1 MKIKEIK
8 INNYGILKNK
18 KINFENKLNIIYGK
32 NESGKSTLLNY
43 IKNIF
48 YGISKNKNGKNI
60 SEYEKYLPWTE
71 EEFSGKIKYEL
82 DNGENFEVFRD
93 FKKKNPKI
101 FNSNF
106 EDISGQFNIDK
117 KDGNKFFYDQT
128 KVDEGMFSSTVL
140 SMQQEVKLSKS
151 DQNVLVQKVANLA
164 ASGEDT
170 VSYKRALDRLNRG
183 QLEEVGTER
192 SQEKPINKI
201 RKKLEYTLIDIETIE
216 NKKDSLENLQG
227 QIEEIKQ
234 EIEKKELKNYAILEL
249 HKIKSV
255 NEIEKEKIKVKEE
268 INNEKKEKIN
278 KLNLEKNE
286 LDRKKE
292 INDLNNKKN
301 IKIKQKNNK
310 KINLIFIIFLII
322 IILFNLINFIFIKNK
337 ILNYLLLIL
346 IPILLIIFFITK
358 KINNKKYNLNNK
370 NNINNLDEEI
380 ENKII
385 NLNTQINILNEEI
398 LKQNK
403 IISEENNKLNLNYN
417 LLLENLIKKYNNNEI
432 INLINNLKENSLENI
447 NYYIHKNQEEINNKK
462 IEKNKIDI
470 DIENINNNL
479 ENLINLEEE
488 KIKLQKELK
497 QLENKNN
504 SFNIAKEV
512 LQIAYEKMKNNVTP
526 KFTKNLSQT
535 INKISNGKYNKVT
548 INDEEGLMVELENG
562 EYITADR
569 LSIGTIDQLYLSLRL
584 SMAEE
589 ISEEK
594 MPVILD
600 EAFAYFDDYRLENA
614 LKFLVEELEENQ
626 IILFTCTKREEEIL
640 NRLNIKYNLIEL

>member
-201 RKKLEYTLIDIETIE
+201 RKKLEYTLIDIETIKD
-216 NKKDSLENLQG
+216 KKDSLEILQG
-227 QIEEIKQ
+227 QIEEIEQ

-268 INNEKKEKIN
+268 INNEKREKIN

-301 IKIKQKNNK
+301 KKIKQKNNK

-398 LKQNK
+398 LEQNK

>member
-60 SEYEKYLPWTE
+60 SEYEKYLPWNE

-101 FNSNF
+101 FNSNL
-106 EDISGQFNIDK
+106 EDVSGQFNIDK
-117 KDGNKFFYDQT
+117 KDGSKFFYDQT
-128 KVDEGMFSSTVL
+128 KVDEDMFSSTVL

-170 VSYKRALDRLNRG
+170 ISYKRALDRLNRS

-201 RKKLEYTLIDIETIE
+201 RKRLEDTLIDIETIE

-310 KINLIFIIFLII
+310 KINLIFIMFLII

>member
-1 MKIKEIK
+1 MKIINLK
-8 INNYGILKNK
+8 INEFGKLKNK
-18 KINFENKLNIIYGK
+18 EINLQDNINIIYGK

-48 YGISKNKNGKNI
+48 YGISKNKKGKNI

-151 DQNVLVQKVANLA
+151 DENVLVQKVANLA

-201 RKKLEYTLIDIETIE
+201 RKKLEYTLIDIETIKD
-216 NKKDSLENLQG
+216 KKDSLENLQG
-227 QIEEIKQ
+227 QIEEIEQ

-268 INNEKKEKIN
+268 INNEKREKIN

-322 IILFNLINFIFIKNK
+322 ITLFNLINFIFIKNK

-447 NYYIHKNQEEINNKK
+447 NYYIHRNQEEINNKK

-488 KIKLQKELK
+488 KIKLQEELK

-640 NRLNIKYNLIEL
+640 SRLNIKYNLIEL

>member
-201 RKKLEYTLIDIETIE
+201 RKKLEYTLIDIETIKD
-216 NKKDSLENLQG
+216 KKDSLEILQG
-227 QIEEIKQ
+227 QIEEIEQ

-268 INNEKKEKIN
+268 INNEKREKIN

-322 IILFNLINFIFIKNK
+322 ITLFNLINFIFIKNK

-488 KIKLQKELK
+488 KIKLQEELK

>member
-151 DQNVLVQKVANLA
+151 DQNVLVQNVANLA

-201 RKKLEYTLIDIETIE
+201 RKKLEYTLIDIETIKD
-216 NKKDSLENLQG
+216 KKDSLEILQG
-227 QIEEIKQ
+227 QIEEIEQ

-268 INNEKKEKIN
+268 INNEKREKIN

-301 IKIKQKNNK
+301 KKIKQKNNK
-310 KINLIFIIFLII
+310 KINLILIIFLII

-358 KINNKKYNLNNK
+358 KINNK

-398 LKQNK
+398 LEQNK

-488 KIKLQKELK
+488 KIKLQEELK

>member
-1 MKIKEIK
+1 M
-8 INNYGILKNK
+8 
-18 KINFENKLNIIYGK
+18 
-32 NESGKSTLLNY
+32 LNY

-60 SEYEKYLPWTE
+60 SEYEKYLPWNE

-101 FNSNF
+101 FNSNL
-106 EDISGQFNIDK
+106 EDVSGQFNIDK
-117 KDGNKFFYDQT
+117 KDGSKFFYDQT
-128 KVDEGMFSSTVL
+128 KVDEDMFSSTVL

-170 VSYKRALDRLNRG
+170 VSYKRALDRLNRS

-201 RKKLEYTLIDIETIE
+201 RKRLEDTLIDIETIE

-268 INNEKKEKIN
+268 INNEKRERIN

-322 IILFNLINFIFIKNK
+322 ITLFNLINFIFIKNK

-358 KINNKKYNLNNK
+358 KINNKKYNLINK
-370 NNINNLDEEI
+370 YYFYFLDEEI

-488 KIKLQKELK
+488 KIKLQEELK

-640 NRLNIKYNLIEL
+640 NRLNIKYNLTEL

>member
-60 SEYEKYLPWTE
+60 SEYEKYLPWNE

-101 FNSNF
+101 FNSNL
-106 EDISGQFNIDK
+106 EDVSGQFNIDK
-117 KDGNKFFYDQT
+117 KDGSKFFYDQT
-128 KVDEGMFSSTVL
+128 KVDEDMFSSTVL

-170 VSYKRALDRLNRG
+170 ISYKRALDRLNRS

-201 RKKLEYTLIDIETIE
+201 RKRLEDTLIDIETIE

-310 KINLIFIIFLII
+310 KIN
-322 IILFNLINFIFIKNK
+322 NLIKFIFIKNK
-337 ILNYLLLIL
+337 ILKYLLLIL

-512 LQIAYEKMKNNVTP
+512 LQIAYEKMKNSVTP

>member
-398 LKQNK
+398 LEQNK

-488 KIKLQKELK
+488 KIKLQEELK

>member
-60 SEYEKYLPWTE
+60 SEYEKYLPWNE

-101 FNSNF
+101 FNSNL
-106 EDISGQFNIDK
+106 EDVSGQFNIDK
-117 KDGNKFFYDQT
+117 KDGSKFFYDQT
-128 KVDEGMFSSTVL
+128 KVDEDMFSSTVL

-170 VSYKRALDRLNRG
+170 ISYKRALDRLNRS

-201 RKKLEYTLIDIETIE
+201 RKRLEDTLIDIETIE

-346 IPILLIIFFITK
+346 IPILLITFFITK

>member
-201 RKKLEYTLIDIETIE
+201 RKKLEYTLIDIETIKD
-216 NKKDSLENLQG
+216 KKDSLENLQG
-227 QIEEIKQ
+227 QIEEIEQ

-268 INNEKKEKIN
+268 INNEKRERIN

-322 IILFNLINFIFIKNK
+322 ITLFNLINFIFIKNK

-488 KIKLQKELK
+488 KIKLQEELK

>member
-60 SEYEKYLPWTE
+60 SEYEKYLPWNE

-101 FNSNF
+101 FNSNL
-106 EDISGQFNIDK
+106 EDVSGQFNIDK
-117 KDGNKFFYDQT
+117 KDGSKFFYDQT
-128 KVDEGMFSSTVL
+128 KVDEDMFSSTVL

-170 VSYKRALDRLNRG
+170 VSYKRALDRLNRS

-201 RKKLEYTLIDIETIE
+201 RKRLEDTLIDIETIE

-292 INDLNNKKN
+292 ITDINNKKN
-301 IKIKQKNNK
+301 IKIQQKNNK

-398 LKQNK
+398 LEQNK

-488 KIKLQKELK
+488 KIKLQEELK

>member
-201 RKKLEYTLIDIETIE
+201 RKRLEDTLIDIETIE

-268 INNEKKEKIN
+268 INNEKREKIN

-322 IILFNLINFIFIKNK
+322 ITLFNLINFIFIKNK

-370 NNINNLDEEI
+370 NNINNLDKKI

-398 LKQNK
+398 LEQNK

-488 KIKLQKELK
+488 KIKLQEELK

-584 SMAEE
+584 SMEEE

>member
-1 MKIKEIK
+1 MDLTVDVGDYKLNVRAAVIIIHRNKILVHKNVNSDHYALIGGRVKVGEDSANTVKREIREELGKEIK
-8 INNYGILKNK
+8 LIGYVSTVENFFELEGLKYHEVLFIHQGEFRNEEDK
-18 KINFENKLNIIYGK
+18 KIECTLQNVEGK
-32 NESGKSTLLNY
+32 DYLQ
-43 IKNIF
+43 
-48 YGISKNKNGKNI
+48 
-60 SEYEKYLPWTE
+60 YEWLE
-71 EEFSGKIKYEL
+71 
-82 DNGENFEVFRD
+82 
-93 FKKKNPKI
+93 
-101 FNSNF
+101 
-106 EDISGQFNIDK
+106 IDK
-117 KDGNKFFYDQT
+117 I
-128 KVDEGMFSSTVL
+128 E
-140 SMQQEVKLSKS
+140 
-151 DQNVLVQKVANLA
+151 
-164 ASGEDT
+164 
-170 VSYKRALDRLNRG
+170 
-183 QLEEVGTER
+183 
-192 SQEKPINKI
+192 
-201 RKKLEYTLIDIETIE
+201 EYTLVP
-216 NKKDSLENLQG
+216 KV
-227 QIEEIKQ
+227 IK
-234 EIEKKELKNYAILEL
+234 
-249 HKIKSV
+249 
-255 NEIEKEKIKVKEE
+255 
-268 INNEKKEKIN
+268 
-278 KLNLEKNE
+278 
-286 LDRKKE
+286 
-292 INDLNNKKN
+292 
-301 IKIKQKNNK
+301 
-310 KINLIFIIFLII
+310 
-322 IILFNLINFIFIKNK
+322 
-337 ILNYLLLIL
+337 
-346 IPILLIIFFITK
+346 
-358 KINNKKYNLNNK
+358 
-370 NNINNLDEEI
+370 
-380 ENKII
+380 
-385 NLNTQINILNEEI
+385 EI